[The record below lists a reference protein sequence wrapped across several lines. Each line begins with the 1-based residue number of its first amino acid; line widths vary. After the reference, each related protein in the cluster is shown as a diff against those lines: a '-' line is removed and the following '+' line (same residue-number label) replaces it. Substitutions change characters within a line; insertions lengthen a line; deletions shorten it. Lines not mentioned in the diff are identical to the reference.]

1 MGYDH
6 ATVTI
11 QQRRKELSE
20 YGSLKFTLPY
30 NSSKFVRDYS
40 LKKSSSEYARK
51 LPDIALGVTIEGDY
65 EMQKEY
71 YISNNPSLIKAVRNQ
86 DYSKL
91 ITPR

>member
-11 QQRRKELSE
+11 HPRRKDLSDH
-20 YGSLKFTLPY
+20 GSLKFSLPY

-51 LPDIALGVTIEGDY
+51 LSNIALRVTIEGDY

-71 YISNNPSLIKAVRNQ
+71 YISNNPTLIDALRNQ